1 MEETF
6 YSYMMLKEYN
16 CKPSLPKNL
25 YFYAL
30 DNKVLVTR
38 SSQRLLLSRT

>member
-25 YFYAL
+25 YFL
-30 DNKVLVTR
+30 R
-38 SSQRLLLSRT
+38 IG